1 MIIYVLWNDH
11 LCTVKCRTSVQQSST
26 QILNI
31 ISARNCLQNVFSLFS
46 DAYFSVRLLCISS
59 TEALY
64 KWPCAQIWVLW
75 MYCIAF
81 FLSVTLNFSVS
92 ALSKFWNSIILM
104 NWWLLIARLLFSYLT
119 EKRYCYVVKC
129 CSRNMFVFVCFSA
142 SHLCWTSTF
151 WGLLKGVLY
160 EYLDIGIVVY
170 SWIVMWFLFQM
181 LSNLDDGLAE
191 DGSMIELSE
200 TSRKGHT
207 TFDLTAIKHHQSIIC
222 GWFLLCA
229 RTFERF

>member
-81 FLSVTLNFSVS
+81 FLIVTLNFSVS

-151 WGLLKGVLY
+151 WGASSGGAIWISRYRYSCILMNCNVVSFSDAVQPRWWPGRRWKY
-160 EYLDIGIVVY
+160 DRTQWNKSQRSHEFWLDC
-170 SWIVMWFLFQM
+170 
-181 LSNLDDGLAE
+181 D
-191 DGSMIELSE
+191 
-200 TSRKGHT
+200 
-207 TFDLTAIKHHQSIIC
+207 
-222 GWFLLCA
+222 
-229 RTFERF
+229 